1 MFYVL
6 SYAVMASMA
15 LVIGLLR
22 KRQFIKGIARVQTS
36 RAEIIIKDQK
46 ARIRGLLDR

>member
-1 MFYVL
+1 
-6 SYAVMASMA
+6 MASMA

-22 KRQFIKGIARVQTS
+22 KRQFIKGIARVQTR